1 MPSLAPTPH
10 DDAALRR
17 AVTWVAALNLL
28 YFGVEFSVAQAI
40 DSVALYADSIDF
52 LEDAAVNFLILVALA
67 WSAPRRSRVAVL
79 LAALLLVP
87 SALTL
92 WSAWQKVVLP
102 AVPHPVTLSLA
113 GAGALVVNVVCALLL
128 ARFRAQAGSLT
139 KAAYL
144 SARNDALANVA
155 IVGAGLVTL
164 AAPSAWPDLIVGLG
178 IFIMNLDAAREVLE
192 AARTE
197 ASGGAA
203 KA

>member
-1 MPSLAPTPH
+1 MLSSAPTPH
-10 DDAALRR
+10 GDAALRR

-52 LEDAAVNFLILVALA
+52 LEDAAVNFLVLVALA
-67 WSAPRRSRVAVL
+67 WSAPRRARMAVL

-92 WSAWQKVVLP
+92 WSAWQKVLLP
-102 AVPHPVTLSLA
+102 AVPHPVALSFA
-113 GAGALVVNVVCALLL
+113 GAGALVVNVGCALLL
-128 ARFRAQAGSLT
+128 ARFRTQAGSLT

-192 AARTE
+192 AAKAE
-197 ASGGAA
+197 VASGPTRA
-203 KA
+203 